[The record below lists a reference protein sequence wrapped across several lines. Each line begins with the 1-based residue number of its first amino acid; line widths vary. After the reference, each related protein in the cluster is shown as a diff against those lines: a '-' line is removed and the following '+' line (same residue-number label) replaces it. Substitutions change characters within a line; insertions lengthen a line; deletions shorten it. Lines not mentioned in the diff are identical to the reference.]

1 MASNAFDTFTP
12 AMFEAMRHIGKG
24 AATASEIGSNACVLN
39 ALCER
44 GMLAVD
50 RGKPN
55 YYTPTP
61 MGIGAIAVLN
71 APISPK
77 HSDGPVAHI
86 QKVVAHY
93 FGVPVREMTSARRS
107 REVARPRQ
115 VAMYL
120 ARELTPF
127 SLPMIGK
134 LFGNRDH
141 TTVIHAL
148 RVVEGLIEINFRGT
162 ANQIADLR
170 RSLGVEEMM
179 VA

>member
-1 MASNAFDTFTP
+1 MNAFDSFTP
-12 AMFEAMRHIGKG
+12 AMFEAMRHVGKG
-24 AATASEIGSNACVLN
+24 AATASEIGSNSNVLN

-44 GMLAVD
+44 GMLTVD
-50 RGKPN
+50 RGPPN

-71 APISPK
+71 APIVPRS
-77 HSDGPVAHI
+77 SEGPVAHI

-93 FGVPVREMTSARRS
+93 YGIPLREMTSARRS

-134 LFGNRDH
+134 LFGGRDH
-141 TTVIHAL
+141 TTVIHAIRTIGELDEEDPRMSADINALMEKLEAL
-148 RVVEGLIEINFRGT
+148 RG
-162 ANQIADLR
+162 
-170 RSLGVEEMM
+170 
-179 VA
+179 

>member
-1 MASNAFDTFTP
+1 MNAFDSFTP
-12 AMFEAMRHIGKG
+12 AMFEAMRHVGKG
-24 AATASEIGSNACVLN
+24 AATAKEIGSDPRVLN
-39 ALCER
+39 ALCDR
-44 GMLAVD
+44 GMLTVD
-50 RGKPN
+50 HGKPN

-71 APISPK
+71 APIMPRNNE
-77 HSDGPVAHI
+77 GPVAHI
-86 QKVVAHY
+86 QRVVAHY
-93 FGVPVREMTSARRS
+93 FGIPLREMTSARRS

-141 TTVIHAL
+141 TTVIYAIRTIGELDEEDPRMSADINAL
-148 RVVEGLIEINFRGT
+148 LAELEP
-162 ANQIADLR
+162 LR
-170 RSLGVEEMM
+170 M
-179 VA
+179 AA